1 MTSTQ
6 TQRFPT
12 GDDAANAVALLYL
25 AYARLLGFP
34 DSELTEA
41 VRSGEVMEELQTL
54 HAASDVGSA
63 RKILYFKEDLEQQ
76 YIATFEVGSPESP
89 APLYESAYGGND
101 GEGRRS
107 TLEELTRF
115 YEFFDLDLGERPA
128 EQPDHLTVELEFMAV
143 LAQMESQARAQFSSG
158 NQFQLAQRDF
168 LSRHLK
174 PFVST
179 IRRRAVP
186 TGFYSS
192 LLDSLSTFL
201 ESEHRRLLEACG
213 PAAHHPPHTSIVTD
227 A

>member
-6 TQRFPT
+6 TQQFPT
-12 GDDAANAVALLYL
+12 GGDTANAVALLYL

-34 DSELTEA
+34 DQELTEA
-41 VRSGEVMEELQTL
+41 VHSGEVMEELQAL
-54 HAASDVGSA
+54 HAACDVGSV
-63 RKILYFKEDLEQQ
+63 RKIRYFNEDLEQQ

-115 YEFFDLDLGERPA
+115 YEFFDLDMGERPA

-143 LAQMESQARAQFSSG
+143 LAQMESQAGAQPSSG
-158 NQFQLAQRDF
+158 TSFHLAQRDF

-174 PFVST
+174 PFVSAV
-179 IRRRAVP
+179 RRRAVP
-186 TGFYSS
+186 PGFYAN
-192 LLDSLSTFL
+192 LLDGLSTFL
-201 ESEHRRLLEACG
+201 ESQHGRLLAACG
-213 PAAHHPPHTSIVTD
+213 PTAH
-227 A
+227 